1 MLLKELS
8 YFCVDVVI
16 SKTDE
21 LMNGRCVCL
30 NRDVP
35 SSIMNLVKIKA
46 LPVSTISVWL
56 NTL

>member
-1 MLLKELS
+1 MLLKELF

-21 LMNGRCVCL
+21 LMNGRSVCL

-46 LPVSTISVWL
+46 LPVSTISV
-56 NTL
+56 